1 MVFLVSNVSIRTRF
15 CNKNGPPSD
24 IRRMRDYGHSEKIR
38 KYGGGQ
44 DMPYKA
50 KWEAAGQMESDAD
63 AARVH

>member
-1 MVFLVSNVSIRTRF
+1 
-15 CNKNGPPSD
+15 
-24 IRRMRDYGHSEKIR
+24 MRDYGHSEKIR